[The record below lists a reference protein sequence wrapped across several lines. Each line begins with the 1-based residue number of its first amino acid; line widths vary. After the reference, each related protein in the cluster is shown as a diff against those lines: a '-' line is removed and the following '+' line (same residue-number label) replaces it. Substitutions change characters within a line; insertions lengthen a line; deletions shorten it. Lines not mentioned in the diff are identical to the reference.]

1 MKKDELVHLHNLLTC
16 LRAEFERRE
25 DPPEDAF
32 ARYDDL
38 GVSPM
43 AVYGSKADHTRAVQA
58 LAGALAV
65 LSRGEEPPAVES
77 RDRSDPNVTSVP
89 DW

>member
-58 LAGALAV
+58 LAGALAALSEADDPQEV
-65 LSRGEEPPAVES
+65 LDRAVTEG
-77 RDRSDPNVTSVP
+77 NVTAQS
-89 DW
+89 